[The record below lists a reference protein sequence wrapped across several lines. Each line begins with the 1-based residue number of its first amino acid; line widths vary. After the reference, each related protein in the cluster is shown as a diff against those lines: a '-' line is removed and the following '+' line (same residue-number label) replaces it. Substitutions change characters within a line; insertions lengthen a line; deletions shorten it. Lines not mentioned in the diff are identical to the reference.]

1 MTRTLTS
8 LALAATLA
16 FAGAAQAQD
25 AGRAE
30 RDQRAVARV
39 QALQQAVAPGKQIFI
54 ARQLALTPEEA
65 ATFWPLYDAHQS
77 ALADLAERRAS
88 LLRERDEKVA
98 ANDFDDGDRAD
109 LAEDLLALDTDE
121 AELVEATFGRL
132 NRAGMP
138 VEKAARY
145 AELEN
150 DLRALRHFGLE
161 GVPAYVSQ

>member
-1 MTRTLTS
+1 MTRSLTT
-8 LALAATLA
+8 LALATALA
-16 FAGAAQAQD
+16 FAGTALAQD

-54 ARQLALTPEEA
+54 ARQLSLTPEEA

-77 ALADLAERRAS
+77 ALADLAERRTE

-121 AELVEATFGRL
+121 AELLEATFGRL

-138 VEKAARY
+138 VAKAARY
-145 AELEN
+145 VELEN

-161 GVPAYVSQ
+161 GAPDYVSQ

>member
-1 MTRTLTS
+1 MTRSLTS
-8 LALAATLA
+8 LALAAALA
-16 FAGAAQAQD
+16 LAGTAQAQD
-25 AGRAE
+25 AAA
-30 RDQRAVARV
+30 DQRAVARA

-54 ARQLALTPEEA
+54 SRQLALTPEEA

-77 ALADLAERRAS
+77 ALADLLERRAE
-88 LLRERDEKVA
+88 LLRERAEKMA

-121 AELVEATFGRL
+121 AELIEATFGRL

-145 AELEN
+145 AQLEN
-150 DLRALRHFGLE
+150 DLRALRHLGLE
-161 GVPAYVSQ
+161 GATDYVSQ